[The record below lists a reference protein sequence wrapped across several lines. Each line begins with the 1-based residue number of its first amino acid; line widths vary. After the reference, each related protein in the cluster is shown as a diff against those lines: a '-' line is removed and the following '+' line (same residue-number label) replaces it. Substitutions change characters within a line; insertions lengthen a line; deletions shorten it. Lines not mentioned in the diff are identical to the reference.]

1 MNITS
6 RMLFWIFAQK
16 VTLMPPD
23 HRCLSPQLFH
33 MQFVE
38 VCAQKTKTPET
49 INKIFLN
56 NQNEQKYEKGII
68 GIQLKNVQIM
78 KVKFCWHSWEIQ
90 GKYIRTYQINFK
102 KIPLTQIMILRQTNK
117 IIILRQ
123 TNT

>member
-1 MNITS
+1 
-6 RMLFWIFAQK
+6 
-16 VTLMPPD
+16 
-23 HRCLSPQLFH
+23 

-78 KVKFCWHSWEIQ
+78 KVKFCWHSWKIQ
-90 GKYIRTYQINFK
+90 GKFYNLSSQSRIFCVLNMGTCKKLQVYIFANGQELNTPSMVKLQLKQPQIYGFFRK
-102 KIPLTQIMILRQTNK
+102 FHL
-117 IIILRQ
+117 
-123 TNT
+123 